1 MNSGEIN
8 TEEVR
13 VVNLPK
19 ITVPQIVGLA
29 VAGIPLI
36 AQLLQAWGVYDVT
49 LAQQAAL
56 SDVVQWGG
64 AVASAL
70 FIGDAG
76 VRIGRSV
83 GVAKALV
90 EKDKP
95 PT

>member
-1 MNSGEIN
+1 MQDQQLNM
-8 TEEVR
+8 
-13 VVNLPK
+13 PK
-19 ITVPQIVGLA
+19 VTLPQIIGLV

-36 AQLLQAWGVYDVT
+36 AQLLQAWNVYTVT

-64 AVASAL
+64 AIAAAL

-83 GVAKALV
+83 GVGKVLAAKEPTV
-90 EKDKP
+90 PVQTKP
-95 PT
+95 PEQ